1 MILLN
6 SIICFYLLIWNEF
19 RCEKGG
25 IPMADLDSKN
35 IKQVKSK
42 EDVQKA
48 RAAKERIEK
57 AQLDMRPQELQNMQ
71 MKILHIKV

>member
-1 MILLN
+1 
-6 SIICFYLLIWNEF
+6 
-19 RCEKGG
+19 
-25 IPMADLDSKN
+25 MADLDSKN

-57 AQLDMRPQELQNMQ
+57 EQLDMRPQELQNMQ
-71 MKILHIKV
+71 MS

>member
-1 MILLN
+1 
-6 SIICFYLLIWNEF
+6 
-19 RCEKGG
+19 
-25 IPMADLDSKN
+25 MADLDSKN

-71 MKILHIKV
+71 MKIGHDTKGIISTADFEDPDESMIA